1 MHVSISDLEI
11 IMEDCN
17 KIFRLWDIENDKIQQ
32 IIREL
37 FTKQKTEMNLV
48 LRGPLLHKEL
58 ETRLLELQKHR
69 VQNDQLSKIINRV
82 PGTLSIEMMLQTAS
96 TTTATPAQQV
106 NLGWAFATSISI
118 RP

>member
-1 MHVSISDLEI
+1 M
-11 IMEDCN
+11 
-17 KIFRLWDIENDKIQQ
+17 WDIENDEIQQ
-32 IIREL
+32 IIRERI
-37 FTKQKTEMNLV
+37 KKQNQKTEMKLV
-48 LRGPLLHKEL
+48 LRGPLLHKKL

-106 NLGWAFATSISI
+106 NLGWALATSISI

>member
-17 KIFRLWDIENDKIQQ
+17 KIFRLWEIENDKIQE

-37 FTKQKTEMNLV
+37 FKKQKTEMNLV

-69 VQNDQLSKIINRV
+69 VQTDQLSKIINRV
-82 PGTLSIEMMLQTAS
+82 PGTLSIESMLQTAT

-106 NLGWAFATSISI
+106 NLGWALATSISI

>member
-37 FTKQKTEMNLV
+37 FKKQKTEMNLV

-106 NLGWAFATSISI
+106 NLGWALANSISI